1 MLGVEPRLTR
11 YKQVALPLSYTP
23 MGFIYSTVFSL
34 APGVSLLLGVM
45 PVVSDYASV
54 LYWSGVASSE
64 A

>member
-34 APGVSLLLGVM
+34 APGVSLLLGVL
-45 PVVSDYASV
+45 PEVSDYASA
-54 LYWSGVASSE
+54 LSCCGVASWE